1 MDQNKM
7 EKEII
12 RLKITVQHLIDT
24 LANQLIAEE
33 RKPIL
38 ATFDKIVFYD
48 RLKAKLAPE
57 GLKPIPED

>member
-12 RLKITVQHLIDT
+12 RLKITVQHLIDA

-33 RKPIL
+33 GKPIL
-38 ATFDKIVFYD
+38 PTFDKSVFYD
-48 RLKAKLAPE
+48 GLKTKLASE

>member
-1 MDQNKM
+1 MDQNQM
-7 EKEII
+7 GKEII
-12 RLKITVQHLIDT
+12 RLKITVQHLIET

-33 RKPIL
+33 GKPIL
-38 ATFDKIVFYD
+38 ATFDKVVFYD

>member
-1 MDQNKM
+1 MDQDKM

-24 LANQLIAEE
+24 LAHQLIAEE
-33 RKPIL
+33 GKPIL
-38 ATFDKIVFYD
+38 TIFDKIVFND
-48 RLKAKLAPE
+48 KLRAKLAAE